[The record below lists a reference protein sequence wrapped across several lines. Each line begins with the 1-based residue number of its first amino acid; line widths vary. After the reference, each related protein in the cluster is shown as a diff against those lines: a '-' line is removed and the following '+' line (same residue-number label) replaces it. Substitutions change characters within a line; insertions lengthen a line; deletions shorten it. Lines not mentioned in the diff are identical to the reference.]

1 MKFSIYRF
9 NPDVD
14 KKPYMQD
21 YDVALEEGDQML
33 LDALLR
39 IKDLDDSL
47 SLRKSCREGVCGS
60 DSMNIN
66 GKNGLACV
74 TKLSDLEEPVVLRPM
89 PGLPVIRD
97 LVVDMTQFFEHYN
110 SVKPYLINNDVPPE
124 TERLQSPEDRA
135 KLDGLYECILCGAC
149 TTSCPS
155 FWWNPETFVGPAG
168 LMQAYRFMA
177 DSRDQ
182 AMDERL
188 ENLEAPDRLYR
199 CHNIMNCVDV
209 CPKKLNPS
217 LAIAKIKDLKFE
229 QAREHKCNAKK
240 HIEIKVL

>member
-1 MKFSIYRF
+1 MKFSIYRY

-21 YDVALEEGDQML
+21 YDIALGDGDQML
-33 LDALLR
+33 LDALIR

-66 GKNGLACV
+66 GKNGLACI
-74 TKLSDLEEPVVLRPM
+74 TKLSELQEPVVLRPM

-110 SVKPYLINNDVPPE
+110 SVKPYLVNNDPVPE
-124 TERLQSPEDRA
+124 NERLQSPEDRA

-168 LMQAYRFMA
+168 LMQAYRFMV

-182 AMDERL
+182 ALDERL
-188 ENLEAPDRLYR
+188 ENLEEPDRLYR
-199 CHNIMNCVDV
+199 CHNIMNCVEV
-209 CPKKLNPS
+209 CPKKLNPNA
-217 LAIAKIKDLKFE
+217 AIAKIKDLKFE
-229 QAREHKCNAKK
+229 QAREHKNNVKK
-240 HIEIKVL
+240 RIEIKAV